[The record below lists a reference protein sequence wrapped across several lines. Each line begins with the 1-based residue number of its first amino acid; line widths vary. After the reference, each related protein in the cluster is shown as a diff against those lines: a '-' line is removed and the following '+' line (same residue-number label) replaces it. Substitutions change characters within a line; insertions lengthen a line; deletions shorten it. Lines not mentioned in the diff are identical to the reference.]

1 MSKHKSEDYKI
12 SAVNYYLDNDVS
24 MDYVCNIF
32 NCKKQSLSRWVKRYN
47 INKSIKRNNRKPIS
61 YKITKQQVN
70 YAIKLL
76 KQNEQITM
84 LELSKQIKKKYKDF
98 NVTPQ
103 WLGKVLRDNN
113 KTRKRT
119 RHEHFPTTK
128 YNKPINKKIESAK
141 FYKELSKYPLNK
153 IISIDET
160 SVSPAMIM
168 EYSRCDSGKRC
179 VIKTNDNFI
188 FRKFTLLSAI
198 SNKKCIGWILYEKGG
213 STKERFIDF
222 LQNSIFKTYKNHLIV
237 LDNARAHNNNLVKQ
251 SITKSGNK
259 YLFTVPYTPKTNAI
273 EMWFNQIKHTLKL
286 NKKVLKF
293 NELKLEVKKSI
304 RKVKK
309 NNYENYFDYA
319 YKKNYEDNKR
329 KTKKEIKKMY
339 KN

>member
-1 MSKHKSEDYKI
+1 
-12 SAVNYYLDNDVS
+12 
-24 MDYVCNIF
+24 
-32 NCKKQSLSRWVKRYN
+32 
-47 INKSIKRNNRKPIS
+47 
-61 YKITKQQVN
+61 
-70 YAIKLL
+70 
-76 KQNEQITM
+76 M
-84 LELSKQIKKKYKDF
+84 LELSKQLKKKYKDF

-128 YNKPINKKIESAK
+128 YNKPVNKKNELAK
-141 FYKELSKYPLNK
+141 FYKELNKYLLNK

-160 SVSPAMIM
+160 SISPAMIM

-179 VIKTNDNFI
+179 VVKTDDNFI

-213 STKERFIDF
+213 STKERFVDF
-222 LQNSIFKTYKNHLIV
+222 LQNSIFETYKNHLIV

-251 SITKSGNK
+251 AITKSGNK

-293 NELKLEVKKSI
+293 NELKEEVKKSI
-304 RKVKK
+304 KNVKK
-309 NNYENYFDYA
+309 INYKNYFEYA
-319 YKKNYEDNKR
+319 YKKNYKDKR
-329 KTKKEIKKMY
+329 KTKKVIKKIY

>member
-76 KQNEQITM
+76 KQNEQISM

-103 WLGKVLRDNN
+103 WLGKVLKDNN

-128 YNKPINKKIESAK
+128 YNKPINKKTELTQ
-141 FYKELSKYPLNK
+141 FYKEIKKYPLNK

-160 SVSPAMIM
+160 SISPAMIM
-168 EYSRCDSGKRC
+168 EYSRCDIGKRC
-179 VIKTNDNFI
+179 IIKTNDNFV
-188 FRKFTLLSAI
+188 FKKFTLLSAI
-198 SNKKCIGWILYEKGG
+198 SNKKC
-213 STKERFIDF
+213 
-222 LQNSIFKTYKNHLIV
+222 
-237 LDNARAHNNNLVKQ
+237 
-251 SITKSGNK
+251 
-259 YLFTVPYTPKTNAI
+259 
-273 EMWFNQIKHTLKL
+273 
-286 NKKVLKF
+286 
-293 NELKLEVKKSI
+293 
-304 RKVKK
+304 
-309 NNYENYFDYA
+309 
-319 YKKNYEDNKR
+319 
-329 KTKKEIKKMY
+329 
-339 KN
+339 